1 MKIPVR
7 LKQKLISSLFLAAL
21 LPVYL
26 NAETFRVAQCHVVD
40 LKEETSFSAVKKIG
54 LNDALAIYIPED
66 RPFLEGIEIKMEIP
80 EETALWRDCCGA
92 YIYDGIRPAPT
103 ERQIDFTGN
112 KIFFGVLP
120 GKLSWVLQIPLAE
133 GAQFKQNQYTK
144 IIEKIP
150 SAAGNFVFV
159 RLQQIMKGV
168 PDEVM
173 NSKITFT
180 IRPILS
186 DKGLI
191 NLKLE
196 YPELNHNEN
205 QNNPDSQNVTVFI
218 DNQPYDTQAAIKG
231 VLLGTGVHNVSV
243 ISENYRTEVRKVRI
257 DQAKKTEVTIAL
269 KSIEPTVIITAP
281 EGSQVYLDDEKFE
294 NTGKEYAISEGD
306 HKIRCVIGD
315 YEIVRTLSVTKGRTY
330 KVNLT
335 VDLQISEDE

>member
-1 MKIPVR
+1 MILTARKR
-7 LKQKLISSLFLAAL
+7 KLIFSLLFTAL
-21 LPVYL
+21 IPAVLS
-26 NAETFRVAQCHVVD
+26 AETFRVAQCHVIE
-40 LKEETSFSAVKKIG
+40 LKEEPAFAASKKIG
-54 LNDALAIYIPED
+54 LNDALAVYIPED
-66 RPFLEGIEIKMEIP
+66 RIFLEGIEIKMEIP

-103 ERQIDFTGN
+103 EHQIDFTGN

-133 GAQFKQNQYTK
+133 GVQLKANQYTK

-173 NSKITFT
+173 NSRITFNV
-180 IRPILS
+180 RPILS

-191 NLKLE
+191 KLKLE
-196 YPELNHNEN
+196 YPQLTTTDTQENE
-205 QNNPDSQNVTVFI
+205 QSQNVTVFI
-218 DNQPYDTQAAIKG
+218 DNQPFDTQQSSEGII
-231 VLLGTGVHNVSV
+231 LGTGVHNISV

-257 DQAKKTEVTIAL
+257 DQAKKTEVSIEL